1 MLQIIKKVIITL
13 IIVIIIDKIFSYTFT
28 NYIFKKTISGESGGT
43 INYVINKKSNLDFL
57 IIGPSRAKHGIDPS
71 IITSL
76 GNNGYNLGINGTTVL
91 NSLLILDILV
101 KNNVKMKTLIV
112 SADLSDYVKESK
124 EETIDQIK
132 RVYPYDTPLI
142 NEYVSKI
149 GNVEQIKYFFG
160 LYKLNRKIL
169 NVSYNFTKRNTV
181 TDNNG
186 YVGLPNMTDKPDVKY
201 DTENFIYK
209 KDSTNVEAL
218 KKIKKICDENNIK
231 LIVIFSPSYKN
242 VFYNEIQQ
250 KLMIEDFKK
259 ENINNI
265 IDLSNINQSPD
276 LLKEENWRDA
286 IHFNYFGSQKFSKI
300 LSEEI
305 IKRKIYKNN

>member
-1 MLQIIKKVIITL
+1 MLQIIKKVIIIL

-43 INYVINKKSNLDFL
+43 INYVINKKNNLDFL
-57 IIGPSRAKHGIDPS
+57 IIGPSRAKHGIDP
-71 IITSL
+71 ILLTSL

-101 KNNVKMKTLIV
+101 KNNVTPKTLII
-112 SADLSDYVKESK
+112 SADLSDYVDN
-124 EETIDQIK
+124 TNQQILDQIK
-132 RVYPYDTPLI
+132 RVYPYDTPLLK
-142 NEYVSKI
+142 EYVDKI
-149 GNVEQIKYFFG
+149 GYVERAKYFFG
-160 LYKLNRKIL
+160 SYRFNRKIL
-169 NVSYNFTKRNTV
+169 NVAYNFTKRNTV
-181 TDNNG
+181 ADNNG

-209 KDSTNVEAL
+209 NNSTNVEAL

-231 LIVIFSPSYKN
+231 LIVVFSPSYKN

-259 ENINNI
+259 ENISNI

-276 LLKEENWRDA
+276 LLKKENWRDA

-300 LSEEI
+300 LNEEI